1 MSDHKSATPPPAR
14 LAASLPI
21 PFFIG
26 HRGMANVFPEN
37 TLEAYRGAVALGVDV
52 IETDC
57 WLTRDGGLVC
67 LHDDTLDRTTSSS
80 GSSHELTTPGAA
92 ILEVDAGHWFAAA
105 WPTALRVPSFTDV
118 LDELGDGTLLCPEAK
133 NRGAGQG
140 IVDRL
145 ARYHLLDAA
154 IVQSFARA
162 ELTAAIAAGTPTMML
177 MATSSYDP
185 ATLHAAGIQYLG
197 LSAALPPNLVPPARS
212 AGMDV
217 VVWVVDRRAD
227 AAPWLAAGAVGLFS
241 DDPLYLSGR
250 APVLTSDPFGQ
261 RTYYHG
267 HLANAVSGDRGTFS
281 SAGGWGYAD
290 TSPAYKGALQGWASP
305 INGVAR
311 ADRFRLAF
319 TVRMDGAASPDGF
332 AGAFVCA
339 ADDRSFDDLDRHR
352 PGTCGYHAL
361 IRASGSLELRVV
373 NDGVAHSAASTE
385 TPAIAPG
392 GTASLLIDVSP
403 THITVTRTDAGSP
416 ITISVADAIHR
427 GGYFH
432 LGRRATAVRFFDVT
446 IT

>member
-1 MSDHKSATPPPAR
+1 MSDSATSPPAR

-52 IETDC
+52 VETDC

-67 LHDDTLDRTTSSS
+67 LHDDTLDRTTSGS

-92 ILEVDAGHWFAAA
+92 ILEVDAGRWFAAA

-118 LDELGDGTLLCPEAK
+118 LDELGDGTVLCPEAK
-133 NRGAGQG
+133 NSGAGQG

-185 ATLHAAGIQYLG
+185 IRLHAAGIQYLG
-197 LSAALPPNLVPPARS
+197 LSAALQPSLVPPARA

-241 DDPLYLSGR
+241 NDPLYVSGR
-250 APVLTSDPFGQ
+250 SPVLTSDPFGQ

-267 HLANAVSGDRGTFS
+267 HLANAVCGDRGTFS
-281 SAGGWGYAD
+281 SAGAWGYAD
-290 TSPAYKGALQGWASP
+290 TTPAYKGALQGWASP
-305 INGVAR
+305 INR

-319 TVRMDGAASPDGF
+319 TVCMDGAASSQGF

-339 ADDRSFDDLDRHR
+339 ADDRSFDDLDQHR
-352 PGTCGYHAL
+352 PGTYGYHAL
-361 IRASGSLELRVV
+361 IRMSGRLELHVV
-373 NDGVAHSAASTE
+373 NDGIAHPAASTE
-385 TPAIAPG
+385 TSAIASG

-403 THITVTRTDAGSP
+403 THIAVTRTDIASP
-416 ITISVADAIHR
+416 ITVSVAHAIHR

-432 LGRRATAVRFFDVT
+432 LGRRAAAVRFFDVT